1 MQVAQM
7 LDWPH
12 VHIAINHFPVI
23 LAVVG
28 TLSVLAGLVTGRRGL
43 WLYGSASMTLAAIT
57 VLPAYFTGSPA
68 EHALDHPWYVGRG
81 VIHAHEESAL
91 VSALLIALAG
101 LVSVVAWRRTVR
113 YPRELSLP
121 GWLRAAVA
129 ITALAGTASIAYT
142 ALLGGRIVHD
152 SAVLLGPP
160 LVRPFSPATR

>member
-1 MQVAQM
+1 MQVARM
-7 LDWPH
+7 FDWPH
-12 VHIAINHFPVI
+12 IHIAINHFPVI
-23 LAVVG
+23 LAIVG

-57 VLPAYFTGSPA
+57 VIPTYFTGSPA

-91 VSALLIALAG
+91 VSALLIVLAG
-101 LVSVVAWRRTVR
+101 LISVIAWRRTVR

-129 ITALAGTASIAYT
+129 VTALAGTASIAYT

-152 SAVLLGPP
+152 SPVLRGPP
-160 LVRPFSPATR
+160 LVSPLPPVTR